1 MDERRLELKVG
12 ALALVALGVGAAL
25 VVVLTGVL
33 TGERTRL
40 HADFGYAGGL
50 PEGALVKFA
59 GVKVGRI
66 AEVQFRPQARD
77 AQGRSVP
84 VRLAI
89 DIDPE
94 AAQALRADASAA
106 VGAQGALGEVHLEL
120 LPGSSEEPLPAG
132 TAIRGLDPP
141 RLDVLLSRL
150 YALLESSV
158 NDEAFRA
165 FLVEVSVFAR
175 KLNVVA
181 TENKEEIKT
190 VFADLSAILG
200 DARAMMT
207 DARSVARSASQLLSR
222 PEISA
227 LVSDL
232 SVTAKAARE
241 ELPPMLSETR
251 VLMAKLDATASALTP
266 EDVAQVRATLAK
278 LDRLAVKLNEVS
290 VDAGALLAGIEKG
303 EGTAGRLV
311 KDPKVYDDLRA
322 LLADLK
328 AHPWK
333 LVWKD

>member
-12 ALALVALGVGAAL
+12 ALALVALGVGVAL

-66 AEVQFRPQARD
+66 AEVEFRPEARD

-89 DIDPE
+89 DIDP
-94 AAQALRADASAA
+94 AAARALRADATAA

-120 LPGSSEEPLPAG
+120 LPGTSPEPLPPGAPL
-132 TAIRGLDPP
+132 RGLDPP

-150 YALLESSV
+150 YSLLDSSV

-165 FLVEVSVFAR
+165 FLVEVSKFAG
-175 KLNVVA
+175 KLNVLA
-181 TENKEEIKT
+181 SENKDEIKS
-190 VFADLSAILG
+190 VLADLSAILG
-200 DARAMMT
+200 DARAMMG
-207 DARSVARSASQLLSR
+207 DARAVARSTSQLLSK
-222 PEISA
+222 PEVA
-227 LVSDL
+227 GLVTDL

-251 VLMAKLDATASALTP
+251 ALMARLDATVGALTP

-278 LDRLAVKLNEVS
+278 LDELAAKLNEVS
-290 VDAGALLAGIEKG
+290 AGAGSLLAGIEKG

-333 LVWKD
+333 LVWKN